1 MESVVVGAR
10 GVELDG
16 SSATSGC
23 LPTASLSCLDVGSDR
38 SVTHLGSGSAYSG
51 SCFDSASLVSAE
63 TQPRSPIRVLY
74 EKGAGTLLHLV
85 QESDGQV
92 PEIGREETRH
102 GLPALGPRRLPHRVQ
117 LRL

>member
-1 MESVVVGAR
+1 MGAASPLAEILLYSGHSECGHADHSGNVVGSV
-10 GVELDG
+10 GVD
-16 SSATSGC
+16 T
-23 LPTASLSCLDVGSDR
+23 
-38 SVTHLGSGSAYSG
+38 
-51 SCFDSASLVSAE
+51 ASLVSAE